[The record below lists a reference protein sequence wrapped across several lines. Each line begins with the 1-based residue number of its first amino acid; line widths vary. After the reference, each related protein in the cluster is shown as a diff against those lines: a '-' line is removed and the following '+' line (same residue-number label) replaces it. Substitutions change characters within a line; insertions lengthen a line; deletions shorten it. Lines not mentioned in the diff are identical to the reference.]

1 MKKGFVLKK
10 YESFFVVLKKFT
22 YGNIDFN
29 MLYWYNFCEYVVIS
43 KYYET
48 KKKKSSQN
56 KNEEID
62 KK

>member
-1 MKKGFVLKK
+1 MRILFC
-10 YESFFVVLKKFT
+10 VLKKFT
-22 YGNIDFN
+22 YGNIDFK

-48 KKKKSSQN
+48 KKKKLSQN